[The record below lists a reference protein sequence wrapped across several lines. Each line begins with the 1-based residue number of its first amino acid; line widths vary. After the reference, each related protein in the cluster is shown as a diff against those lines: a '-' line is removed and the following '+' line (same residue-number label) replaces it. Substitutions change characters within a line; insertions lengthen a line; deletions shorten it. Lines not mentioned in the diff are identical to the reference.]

1 MRKSLFL
8 TIVLGLTITAFINTY
23 AQVGAS
29 ATWRVQ
35 KYDLDVNIQNEQRTL
50 TSRAVVTVKNVSA
63 SPATSLTFRISPS
76 AEVSSL
82 KINDS
87 TSEFSKSE
95 EKLGSGTI
103 QRISTR
109 FASVP
114 AGGTVTAVVDYK
126 LAVKD
131 NSGLSVI
138 SPVGSQMLPLAFWYP
153 TPNSWFFSKGADAAP
168 VHIKVNAA
176 GMTIAASGTD
186 SAGGFDQKLNS
197 QPFFVAGN
205 WDVTEANGV
214 SVYVPKGSSA
224 EAGARASELGSLFSE
239 AKAFMATALGGAP
252 DTKLRIISGRRG
264 AGFSSAGTAIVDEA
278 VFRRPKIDSLTAM
291 NIAEAAAKIWLGGAI
306 NVNGEGVGVV
316 SEGLPRYLATQ
327 FLEGKLG
334 KDVADI
340 ERLRQRTAYAA
351 VSKRDAPMSTVSPL
365 DDYYYPVVANKGA
378 MVWRILAKRVGTTE
392 FSSGIK
398 SASADGSVSLAELR
412 EVFAAQKPLLDYFF
426 DQLTEMNLLAGVP
439 QPLGGET
446 RVSLKNT
453 GNTDVTVDVAG
464 STATNERVV
473 ATTSIRA
480 ASFGEV
486 VFKSARPIVRAE
498 VDADKLYPQ
507 TDYSDDVAPRET
519 TDSDPLLAAKRAF
532 DKQDYAGA
540 EKVSRA
546 LLAGVPRFDDLR
558 ILLGR
563 SLLAQGRNAEAEREF
578 KTVLDEK
585 LPTARSMA
593 WANVGL
599 AEAAAKTNQTALAAG
614 YAAAA
619 IMIDADYGATLAARN
634 VASSLNGSSS
644 VDPTAKAFFSDFDK
658 AVLAKR
664 KADVESMIV
673 PGEISN
679 FASVIAGS
687 AVAWN
692 SQVVRSDLLNST
704 TMLVET
710 KMAVRLLNKSDESGT
725 AVYRLVKIGNAW
737 KLAGV
742 DVFEV
747 R

>member
-1 MRKSLFL
+1 M
-8 TIVLGLTITAFINTY
+8 LGAVAGVD
-23 AQVGAS
+23 AQVGAN

-35 KYDLDVNIQNEQRTL
+35 KYDLDVTLPNAERSL
-50 TSRAVVTVKNVSA
+50 TSRAIVTVKNVST
-63 SPATSLTFRISPS
+63 SPATSLTFRISPN
-76 AEVSSL
+76 AEITGL
-82 KINDS
+82 KVNDAAA
-87 TSEFSKSE
+87 EFSKSE
-95 EKLGSGTI
+95 EKLGSGTV
-103 QRISTR
+103 QRVSTR
-109 FASVP
+109 LAPVP

-126 LAVKD
+126 LTVKD
-131 NSGLSVI
+131 NSGVSVLS
-138 SPVGSQMLPLAFWYP
+138 PAGSQMLPLAFWYP
-153 TPNSWFFSKGADAAP
+153 TPNSWFFSKGADLAP
-168 VHIKVNAA
+168 VHLKVNAV
-176 GMTIAASGTD
+176 GMTVAASGME
-186 SAGGFDQKLNS
+186 SAGAFDQKLNS
-197 QPFFVAGN
+197 QPFFAAGN
-205 WDVTEANGV
+205 WDITELSGVT
-214 SVYVPKGSSA
+214 VYVPKGSSA
-224 EAGARASELGSLFSE
+224 DASARAAELASLFSE
-239 AKAFMATALGGAP
+239 AKAFMATALGTAP

-264 AGFSSAGTAIVDEA
+264 AGFSSAGTVIVDEA

-291 NIAEAAAKIWLGGAI
+291 NIAEAAAKIWLGGAV

-327 FLEGKLG
+327 FLEEKFG
-334 KDVADI
+334 KDVSDI

-378 MVWRILAKRVGTTE
+378 MVWRILAKRVGAAE
-392 FSSGIK
+392 FSSNIR
-398 SASADGSVSLAELR
+398 SATSDGSVSLAELR
-412 EVFAAQKPLLDYFF
+412 EAFAAQKPLLDYFF

-446 RVSLKNT
+446 RVNLKNT
-453 GNTDVTVDVAG
+453 GNTDVTVDVVG
-464 STATNERVV
+464 STATNERIV

-486 VFKSARPIVRAE
+486 VFKSAKPIVRAE

-578 KTVLDEK
+578 KTALDEK

-599 AEAAAKTNQTALAAG
+599 AEAAAKNNQTAAASAF
-614 YAAAA
+614 AAAA

-634 VASSLNGSSS
+634 LASSLNGSSAI
-644 VDPTAKAFFSDFDK
+644 DPAAKAFFGDFDK

-679 FASVIAGS
+679 FASAIAGS

-692 SQVVRSDLLNST
+692 SQIVRSDLLNPT
-704 TMLVET
+704 TMLVEA
-710 KMAVRLLNKSDESGT
+710 KMSVRLLNKTDESGT
-725 AVYRLVKIGNAW
+725 AVYRLVKVGNVW

>member
-1 MRKSLFL
+1 MRKLLFL
-8 TIVLGLTITAFINTY
+8 TLILGFTLITFSNLD

-35 KYDLDVNIQNEQRTL
+35 KYDLDVNLQNDQRTL
-50 TSRAVVTVKNVSA
+50 TSRAILTLKNVSTL
-63 SPATSLTFRISPS
+63 PATSLTFRISPS
-76 AEVSSL
+76 AEVSTL
-82 KINDS
+82 KINDA
-87 TSEFSKSE
+87 TAEFLKTE

-103 QRISTR
+103 QRISTK

-126 LAVKD
+126 LTVKD
-131 NSGLSVI
+131 NTGLSAL

-153 TPNSWFFSKGADAAP
+153 TPNSWFFSKGADFAP

-176 GMTIAASGTD
+176 GMTVAASGTE
-186 SAGGFDQKLNS
+186 SAGAFDQKLNS

-205 WDVTEANGV
+205 WDITEQSGV

-224 EAGARASELGSLFSE
+224 DATARAAELASFFSE
-239 AKAFMATALGGAP
+239 AKTFMATALGTAP

-264 AGFSSAGTAIVDEA
+264 AGFSSAGTVIVDEA

-291 NIAEAAAKIWLGGAI
+291 NIAEAAAKIWLGGS
-306 NVNGEGVGVV
+306 VTVDGEGVGVV
-316 SEGLPRYLATQ
+316 AEGLPRYLATQ
-327 FLEGKLG
+327 FLEAKFG

-365 DDYYYPVVANKGA
+365 DDYYYTVVANKGA
-378 MVWRILAKRVGTTE
+378 MVWRILAKRMGAAE
-392 FSSGIK
+392 FSNSIK
-398 SASADGSVSLAELR
+398 SAAADGSMSLGELR
-412 EVFAAQKPLLDYFF
+412 DVFAAQKPLLDYFF

-439 QPLGGET
+439 QPVGPDT
-446 RVSLKNT
+446 RVNLKNT
-453 GNTDVTVDVAG
+453 GATDVTVDVVG
-464 STATNERVV
+464 TTATNERVV

-480 ASFGEV
+480 VSFGEV
-486 VFKSARPIVRAE
+486 VFKSAKPIVRAE
-498 VDADKLYPQ
+498 IDADKLYPQ

-546 LLAGVPRFDDLR
+546 LLAGLPSFDELR

-563 SLLAQGRNAEAEREF
+563 SLLAEGRNADAEREF
-578 KTVLDEK
+578 KAVLAEK

-599 AEAAAKTNQTALAAG
+599 ADSASKGSQAAAASG

-619 IMIDADYGATLAARN
+619 IQIDADYGATLAARN
-634 VASSLNGSSS
+634 VAVGLSASGT
-644 VDPTAKAFFSDFDK
+644 VDPSAKAFFSDFDK
-658 AVLAKR
+658 AVAAKR
-664 KADVESMIV
+664 KADVEAMVV

-679 FASVIAGS
+679 FASAIAGS

-692 SQVVRSDLLNST
+692 SQVVRSDMLNST
-704 TMLVET
+704 TMLVEA
-710 KMAVRLLNKSDESGT
+710 KMSVRLLNKSDESGT
-725 AVYRLVKIGNAW
+725 AVYRLVKVGNAW